1 MFTYIYHEKQRK
13 MSSYFSLATVFIEDQ
28 GAQFFI
34 EAFPEAVFSVGTARV
49 FPCLLKATPGLAGF
63 PWRG

>member
-1 MFTYIYHEKQRK
+1 